1 MIKDFYKKEIESL
14 VKLSSLINSSL
25 DIVEVLDNSMH
36 VTEELMDAEASSIFE
51 VDFEK
56 NELFFR
62 LVRGGSISRAKEIRI
77 KMGEGIAGRV
87 ASSGEPLIVWDTEKD
102 NRFINKVDLLTGFKT
117 RSIIALP
124 IKNRGRIIGVLEVLN
139 IRDPLSFDSKDL
151 EVLMIVTNQIGV
163 AIENARLYARLKEKF
178 ALTRD
183 ELRESQSR
191 LIQSERLAALG
202 KLSQG
207 IAHAVRNPVMIIGGF
222 AKRIKKKLILDGS
235 TTGYIDLI
243 LDETERLETLV
254 KDVWKYT
261 SMSEPEFKPV
271 KISALLQRALAGWR
285 MKPGS
290 ESIKIEENLNAEDP
304 LVFVDEELMAMAL
317 IHVMENAQEAIPGEG
332 TIAISTWWEDKW
344 MVISVRDKGQ
354 GINSH
359 DLPLVFDPFFSTKT
373 DGMGLGLSI
382 VNRIVSG
389 HRGEVKILS
398 KPGDGTEVRIQFP
411 PHPEI
416 EGLTVNSKR

>member
-222 AKRIKKKLILDGS
+222 AKRIRKKLILDGS

>member
-1 MIKDFYKKEIESL
+1 
-14 VKLSSLINSSL
+14 
-25 DIVEVLDNSMH
+25 
-36 VTEELMDAEASSIFE
+36 
-51 VDFEK
+51 
-56 NELFFR
+56 
-62 LVRGGSISRAKEIRI
+62 
-77 KMGEGIAGRV
+77 
-87 ASSGEPLIVWDTEKD
+87 LIVWDTEKD

-222 AKRIKKKLILDGS
+222 AKRIRKKLILDGS

>member
-36 VTEELMDAEASSIFE
+36 VAEELMDAEASSIFE

-62 LVRGGSISRAKEIRI
+62 LVRGEFISKAKEIRV

-139 IRDPLSFDSKDL
+139 IRDPRSFDSKDR
-151 EVLMIVTNQIGV
+151 EVLMIVTNQIGI

-222 AKRIKKKLILDGS
+222 AKRIRKKLILDGS

-285 MKPGS
+285 KKPGS

-304 LVFVDEELMAMAL
+304 LVFVDEELMARAL
-317 IHVMENAQEAIPGEG
+317 IHVLENAQEAIPGEG
-332 TIAISTWWEDKW
+332 TILISTWWEDKW
-344 MVISVRDKGQ
+344 MVISVRDKGP

-416 EGLTVNSKR
+416 E

>member
-1 MIKDFYKKEIESL
+1 MIKDLCKKEIESL

-36 VTEELMDAEASSIFE
+36 VAEELMDAEASSIFE
-51 VDFEK
+51 LDFEK

-62 LVRGGSISRAKEIRI
+62 LVRGESISKAKEVRI
-77 KMGEGIAGRV
+77 QMGEGIAGRV

-139 IRDPLSFDSKDL
+139 IRDPRSFDSKGL

-183 ELRESQSR
+183 ELRESQSK

-222 AKRIKKKLILDGS
+222 AKRIRKKLILDGS
-235 TTGYIDLI
+235 TTGYIDSI
-243 LDETERLETLV
+243 LDETARLEKLV
-254 KDVWKYT
+254 RDVWKYT
-261 SMSEPEFKPV
+261 SMSDPELKPV
-271 KISALLQRALAGWR
+271 KISALLQSALAGWR
-285 MKPGS
+285 QKEGS
-290 ESIKIEENLNAEDP
+290 GSIKVEKNLNAEDP
-304 LVFVDEELMAMAL
+304 LVFIDEELMARAL
-317 IHVMENAQEAIPGEG
+317 IHVLENAQEAMPGEG
-332 TIAISTWWEDKW
+332 TISISTWWEDKW
-344 MVISVRDKGQ
+344 MVISVRDNGA
-354 GINSH
+354 GIDSD

-373 DGMGLGLSI
+373 EGMGLGLSI

-416 EGLTVNSKR
+416 E